1 MFDNS
6 SYLYIL
12 DLRCLNF
19 VFFFFFLI
27 VLFVPGVFVYFSTLT
42 WMSFRSPSTTVV
54 MELRSN
60 KSDYFHLSDPGNNS
74 STGLTGI
81 IKSRTT

>member
-19 VFFFFFLI
+19 VILI
-27 VLFVPGVFVYFSTLT
+27 VLFVPGVFVYFLTLT

-60 KSDYFHLSDPGNNS
+60 ESDYFHLSDPGNNS

>member
-19 VFFFFFLI
+19 VILI
-27 VLFVPGVFVYFSTLT
+27 IPGVFVYFSTLT
-42 WMSFRSPSTTVV
+42 WVSFRSPSTTVV

-74 STGLTGI
+74 STGLTRI
-81 IKSRTT
+81 IKSRELPDAGCH